1 MSGNKE
7 DVSVKIADK
16 SDAENILILQK
27 EAYASEAALYGKW
40 DIEPLRQTLE
50 ELIAEWE
57 EQVILK
63 AFAGG
68 VLVGSVRG
76 RVQGETCYVGK
87 LMVKPELQ
95 NQGVGKKLLLEL
107 EKQFPAARRF
117 ELFTGEKSLK
127 NLHVY
132 EKLGYCPERTQKVD
146 DNLTLVFLAKYRKTE
161 RQE

>member
-7 DVSVKIADK
+7 GFSVKIADK
-16 SDAENILILQK
+16 ADAEAILALQK

-50 ELIAEWE
+50 ELIAQWDD
-57 EQVILK
+57 QVILK
-63 AFAGG
+63 ALEGG
-68 VLVGSVRG
+68 VLAGSVRG

-95 NQGVGKKLLLEL
+95 NRGVGKQLLQEM

-132 EKLGYCPERTQKVD
+132 KKLGYCPERTQKVGED
-146 DNLTLVFLAKYRKTE
+146 LNLVFLAKYRITE